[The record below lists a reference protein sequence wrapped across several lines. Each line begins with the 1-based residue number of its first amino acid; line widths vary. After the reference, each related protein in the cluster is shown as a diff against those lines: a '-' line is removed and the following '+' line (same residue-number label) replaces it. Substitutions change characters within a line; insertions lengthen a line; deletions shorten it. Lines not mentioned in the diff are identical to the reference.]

1 MTPPVSPPPDSAL
14 SNMLCFA
21 LYSAAHAIQATYKPL
36 LDAAGVT
43 YPQYLVL
50 TLLWGQNNRTVG
62 QLGAALQLES
72 NTLTPLLKRMEAAG
86 LLQRKR
92 DKTDERQVRIC
103 LTNKGLAVQE
113 KTRAIPDCIIAQ
125 SGMSVAA
132 MTDLQSRIM
141 ALRDNLRHAPAAP

>member
-1 MTPPVSPPPDSAL
+1 MASRAVPPRPVPSRPVPSRRKAPTRSLERDL
-14 SNMLCFA
+14 WE
-21 LYSAAHAIQATYKPL
+21 
-36 LDAAGVT
+36 AGHE
-43 YPQYLVL
+43 
-50 TLLWGQNNRTVG
+50 
-62 QLGAALQLES
+62 LGFISTAKSTIEGFS
-72 NTLTPLLKRMEAAG
+72 IRI
-86 LLQRKR
+86 
-92 DKTDERQVRIC
+92 DERQVRIC